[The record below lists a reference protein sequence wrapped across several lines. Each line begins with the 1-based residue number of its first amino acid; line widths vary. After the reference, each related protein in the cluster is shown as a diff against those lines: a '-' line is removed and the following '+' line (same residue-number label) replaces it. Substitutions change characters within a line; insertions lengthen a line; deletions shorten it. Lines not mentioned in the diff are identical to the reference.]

1 MTSVNQ
7 RDDVGLLLL
16 ERIIIFYK
24 RKFFFF
30 FGQRIRYKE
39 LGHAHTEDI
48 FKSYHIQTNLH
59 MN

>member
-16 ERIIIFYK
+16 EIIIIFYK

-30 FGQRIRYKE
+30 VSIE
-39 LGHAHTEDI
+39 
-48 FKSYHIQTNLH
+48 SWPMHIQKTYLNHITFRLIFI
-59 MN
+59 